1 MVPDADPNLHS
12 GGVAGPDR
20 RNDLRVHGLMGAI
33 SLSAGF
39 HDIDRSI
46 GAAGRNHHHPDQGRR
61 VQLGADH
68 DRCPARRRAAAHH
81 LRLPD
86 GLLYRGPDRR
96 RDKGLMLMADVTLRK
111 VIKRYDD
118 VEAVRGID
126 LDIADHEF
134 VVLVGPSG
142 CGKSTTLRMIAGLE
156 DITGGDIMIGG
167 DVVNDVPPKDRDIA
181 MVFQNYALYPHMTVA
196 ENMSFGL
203 RLKRYPKAE
212 IKTRIDEAARMLD
225 IVELINRKPK
235 QLSGGQRQRVAMGR
249 AIVRNPKVFLFDE
262 PLSNLD
268 AKLRVQMRIE
278 IKKVHQKVRT
288 TTVYV
293 THDQVEAMTLA
304 DRVVVMNHGRIEQI
318 GTPNDLYHNPATGF
332 VAGFIG
338 SPAMNFMPCRLED
351 IAGKAHVRLTDRI
364 AFPLPAARAARY
376 QGIPRNEKLLLGLR
390 PEHIAEAKA
399 HPEPGVEAFDTV
411 LDVTEPMGMETFIY
425 FALEGAQICGRV
437 SPNAGARDGS
447 PFRLAVDLNNM
458 HLLNEGTGA
467 VL

>member
-1 MVPDADPNLHS
+1 MAE
-12 GGVAGPDR
+12 VA
-20 RNDLRVHGLMGAI
+20 
-33 SLSAGF
+33 
-39 HDIDRSI
+39 
-46 GAAGRNHHHPDQGRR
+46 
-61 VQLGADH
+61 
-68 DRCPARRRAAAHH
+68 
-81 LRLPD
+81 
-86 GLLYRGPDRR
+86 
-96 RDKGLMLMADVTLRK
+96 LRK
-111 VIKRYDD
+111 VVKRYDD

-126 LDIADHEF
+126 LDISDHEF
-134 VVLVGPSG
+134 IVLVGPSG

-156 DITGGDIMIGG
+156 DITDGDIMIGG

-203 RLKRYPKAE
+203 RLKHYPKAE
-212 IKTRIDEAARMLD
+212 IKARVTEAARLLD
-225 IVELINRKPK
+225 ITDLIDRKPK

-304 DRVVVMNHGRIEQI
+304 DRVVVMNKGRIEQI
-318 GTPNDLYHNPATGF
+318 GTPNELYHKPATRF

-338 SPAMNFMPCRLED
+338 SPAMNFIPCRLED
-351 IAGKAHVRLTDRI
+351 VGGKLNIRLTDRI
-364 AFPLPAARAARY
+364 SFPLPPARAARY
-376 QGIPRNEKLLLGLR
+376 SALPRAENLLLGIR
-390 PEHIAEAKA
+390 PEHLTESHA
-399 HPEPGVEAFDTV
+399 HLEPGVETFDTV
-411 LDVTEPMGMETFIY
+411 LDVTEPMGMETLVY
-425 FALEGAQICGRV
+425 FGLEGTPICGRV
-437 SPNAGARDGS
+437 DPNAGAKDGG
-447 PFRLAVDLNNM
+447 PMRLAMDLNNM
-458 HLLNEGTGA
+458 HLLNEATGV